1 MKWFRR
7 SKVALTILIG
17 LVLIALFAVTQS
29 GVAILAITRF
39 GASFG
44 QIAQRNL
51 PALIAASQLSA
62 QSQTLVATAP
72 EIALADTHIR
82 RQAIADQLNERLTA
96 LARSV
101 ADLDRAAADQNLV
114 ADMQRHLDMLVANLK
129 GLDALVRER
138 IEAKNSL
145 DSVMARL
152 PNLAARV
159 RKVSDDAIIGDRGSD
174 QRIDSPISAS
184 DRARL
189 VEWSAAGLECVTLM
203 LTAPVVDNTSRLE
216 RVKSGMK
223 ALIDRMAGVRGQLP
237 HAMQSEIGGMHEEIT
252 QFALGATNLPE
263 ARRVQIEAE
272 AAIQTALRLIQQ
284 TSAAF
289 VASVSAISSATQQ
302 DIGRRAAYFNETV
315 SSFTLLSVLALL
327 LCLAAGTAIFLYVRR
342 AVITRLNVLQQYMRA
357 QVEGQPAVISTAGED
372 EITEMARATQFF
384 VTELKKR
391 EEALAAAKEGAES
404 ARDAAERAHV
414 EAAAARADAER
425 TREVL
430 QTVLDN
436 MLEGIVLFDKDLR
449 LRFINQQLVRLN
461 RYPTEVIRSGALI
474 SDILRFQVQRG
485 DLGHIDDIEQTVRE
499 WAARMLEPG
508 GNRYERRTASNR
520 VVEFNF
526 KPLDDGGLLAVCRD
540 ITELNEREEALA
552 AAKEA
557 AEAARADAERTRETM
572 QTVFDNMSDGVTL
585 YGADLRWRFSNRKHV
600 ELMQYPPGLLRPGVT
615 MRDLFRLQVER
626 GEHGTVADVD
636 AKVEELTARATG
648 AAGARYE
655 RRTLSG
661 KHVEFNFKPLEGGD
675 VLVVR
680 RDITELKERE
690 EALAAAKEAAEVARD
705 AAELARGEAEAAD
718 QAKSTFLATMSH
730 EIRTPMNGVL
740 GMVDVLERQ
749 DLNEA
754 QRRIVLTMRDSGEAL
769 LRIIDDVL
777 DFSKIEAGRLEL
789 EAISFSLSG
798 LVEGAVDTFRPQ
810 AVAKGLTLAAAV
822 DAGSHD
828 ALLGDPTRVRQIL
841 FNLLSNALK
850 FTEHGGVRVRVAT
863 AALGGGRTRATLAVR
878 DTGIGL
884 DAAECARL
892 FNPFA
897 QADTS
902 TTRRFGGTGLG
913 LSIVR
918 RLAQLMGGDV
928 TVNSEPGAGSTFT
941 VTLALQAAPA
951 DSPLKSLLRPAAG
964 APVARTPADSAAIDL
979 AARTGEGLRVLVVD
993 DHPVNREV
1001 LVLQLKLLGI
1011 AADSAANGVDA
1022 LAAWTRGRYAAVLA
1036 DIHMPHMDGHELTRR
1051 LRAMEAERGN
1061 ARTPIVAVTADAL
1074 KSEEARCLAA
1084 GMDGYLAKPV
1094 NIERLRATLER
1105 WLPINGESSIAAPAD
1120 LRKPATAIDRGVLA
1134 AWLGEDR
1141 AAIDSLLGQFRGTAV
1156 EAEHQIVT
1164 ASRTGNLA
1172 TLASAAHKLNGAAQ
1186 TVGAAGVA
1194 AAAAALEQAGKA
1206 GDSARCRDLLG
1217 PLAVQLRHALSEIER
1232 SSSEST

>member
-7 SKVALTILIG
+7 SKVAFTILIG

-44 QIAQRNL
+44 QIAQTNL
-51 PALIAASQLSA
+51 PALIAASQLSQ
-62 QSQTLVATAP
+62 QSQALVATAP

-82 RQAIADQLNERLTA
+82 RQAIADQLNDRLTA

-101 ADLDRAAADQNLV
+101 ADLNRAAADHSLV
-114 ADMQRHLDMLVANLK
+114 ADMQRHLDTLVANLK

-138 IEAKNSL
+138 IEATNAV
-145 DSVMARL
+145 DAVMARL
-152 PNLAARV
+152 PNLAARM
-159 RKVSDDAIIGDRGSD
+159 RKVSEAAIMGDRGSE
-174 QRIDSPISAS
+174 QRTDSTISES
-184 DRARL
+184 DRTRL
-189 VEWSAAGLECVTLM
+189 IEWSAAGLECVTLM

-216 RVKSGMK
+216 RVKSSMK
-223 ALIDRMAGVRGQLP
+223 ALVERMAGGRGQLP
-237 HAMQSEIGGMHEEIT
+237 QALQSEIGGMHEEIA
-252 QFALGATNLPE
+252 QFVLGAANLPD
-263 ARRVQIEAE
+263 ARAVQIETE

-289 VASVSAISSATQQ
+289 MASVSAISSATQQ
-302 DIGRRAAYFNETV
+302 DIGRQAEYFSETV
-315 SSFTLLSVLALL
+315 SSFTLLSVAAAL
-327 LCLAAGTAIFLYVRR
+327 LCLAAGTAIFLFVRR
-342 AVITRLNVLQQYMRA
+342 AVITRLNLLQQYMQA
-357 QVEGQPAVISTAGED
+357 QVEGRPAAISTAGED

-391 EEALAAAKEGAES
+391 EEALAAAKEAAES
-404 ARDAAERAHV
+404 ARDAAERAHA
-414 EAAAARADAER
+414 EAATARADVEG

-430 QTVLDN
+430 QTVLDS
-436 MLEGIVLFDKDLR
+436 MSEGIVLFDKDLR
-449 LRFINQQLVRLN
+449 LRFINQQLMKLN
-461 RYPTEVIRSGALI
+461 RYPKEVARSGAWI
-474 SDILRFQVQRG
+474 YDVLRFQVQRG

-520 VVEFNF
+520 VVEFIF
-526 KPLDDGGLLAVCRD
+526 KPLEDGGLLAVC
-540 ITELNEREEALA
+540 
-552 AAKEA
+552 
-557 AEAARADAERTRETM
+557 
-572 QTVFDNMSDGVTL
+572 
-585 YGADLRWRFSNRKHV
+585 
-600 ELMQYPPGLLRPGVT
+600 
-615 MRDLFRLQVER
+615 
-626 GEHGTVADVD
+626 
-636 AKVEELTARATG
+636 
-648 AAGARYE
+648 
-655 RRTLSG
+655 
-661 KHVEFNFKPLEGGD
+661 
-675 VLVVR
+675 

-690 EALAAAKEAAEVARD
+690 EALAAAKEAAETARD
-705 AAELARGEAEAAD
+705 AAELARSEADAAN

-749 DLNEA
+749 DLNQA
-754 QRRIVLTMRDSGEAL
+754 QRRIVLIMRDSGETL

-789 EAISFSLSG
+789 EATPFSLSS
-798 LVEGAVDTFRPQ
+798 LVEGAVDTFRPL
-810 AVAKGLTLAAAV
+810 ALAKGLTLGAAV
-822 DAGSHD
+822 DAASHD

-850 FTEHGGVRVRVAT
+850 FTERGGVWVRVAT
-863 AALGGGRTRATLAVR
+863 AALGGGRTRSTLAVS

-884 DAAECARL
+884 DATECARL
-892 FNPFA
+892 FTPFA

-918 RLAQLMGGDV
+918 RLAQLMDGDV

-941 VTLALQAAPA
+941 VTLTLQAAPA
-951 DSPLKSLLRPAAG
+951 DSPLKSLLRRAAG
-964 APVARTPADSAAIDL
+964 PVARTPVDSAAMGG
-979 AARTGEGLRVLVVD
+979 AARPGEGPRVLVVD

-1022 LAAWTRGRYAAVLA
+1022 LAACTHGRYAAVLA
-1036 DIHMPHMDGHELTRR
+1036 DIHMPHMDGHELARR
-1051 LRAMEAERGN
+1051 LRAIEGERGD
-1061 ARTPIVAVTADAL
+1061 ARTPIVAVTADAM
-1074 KSEEARCLAA
+1074 KGEEARCLAS
-1084 GMDGYLAKPV
+1084 GMDAYLAKPV
-1094 NIERLRATLER
+1094 NIGRLRATLER
-1105 WLPINGESSIAAPAD
+1105 WLPINGESNIVVPAD
-1120 LRKPATAIDRGVLA
+1120 SGKRGAAIDRGVLA
-1134 AWLGEDR
+1134 AWLGEDH

-1156 EAEHQIVT
+1156 EAEREIVT

-1172 TLASAAHKLNGAAQ
+1172 ILAGAAHKLNGAAQ

-1217 PLAVQLRHALSEIER
+1217 PLAVQLRQAFGEIEG
-1232 SSSEST
+1232 SASEAT